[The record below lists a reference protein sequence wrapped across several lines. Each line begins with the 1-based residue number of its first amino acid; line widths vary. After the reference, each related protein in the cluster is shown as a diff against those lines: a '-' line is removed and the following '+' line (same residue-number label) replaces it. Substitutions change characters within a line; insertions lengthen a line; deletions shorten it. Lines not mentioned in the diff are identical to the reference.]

1 MGGVVKCVFCLWI
14 CVQVSRTYDVFEFGS
29 SYKTLSSTIQFIDPG
44 EMAEVCEGDSF
55 MLQCPAG
62 LTILVAPEA
71 DIQFGRN
78 GAWEARTRCGVSDEV
93 SLGGQEC
100 GTMTARTQLLGSGEG
115 RGSSRAA
122 DMVHTAG
129 SRTECRRTGRVGTA
143 GSSSSVSLSLGCM
156 GSERSSSSPCS
167 K

>member
-1 MGGVVKCVFCLWI
+1 MGRVVKSVFCLWM
-14 CVQVSRTYDVFEFGS
+14 CVHVSRTNDVFEFGS

-78 GAWEARTRCGVSDEV
+78 GVWETRTRCGVSDEV
-93 SLGGQEC
+93 SLRGQEC
-100 GTMTARTQLLGSGEG
+100 GTMTARTELLGSCEG
-115 RGSSRAA
+115 REVCGAHLYGYLRGTDPCPAPS
-122 DMVHTAG
+122 G
-129 SRTECRRTGRVGTA
+129 RRRRQTKKILDC
-143 GSSSSVSLSLGCM
+143 SLHLC
-156 GSERSSSSPCS
+156 
-167 K
+167 